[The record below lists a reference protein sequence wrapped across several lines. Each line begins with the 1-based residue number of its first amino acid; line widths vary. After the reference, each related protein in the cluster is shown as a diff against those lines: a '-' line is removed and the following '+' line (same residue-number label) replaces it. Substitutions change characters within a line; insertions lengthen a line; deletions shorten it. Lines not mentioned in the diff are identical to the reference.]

1 MIVGFDLWSTSNLP
15 IFLFDQES
23 QFSSL
28 HFDLTPIPQLLI
40 PPIFTSNFEFSR
52 IEQELKLEEARL
64 AQVRGERVQAEQ
76 KLKQRYNYNQ
86 DYSVIHPGQSQI
98 HEVPDI
104 PSPSQRSTHNRPT
117 TDHQTEPRYT
127 MVEKYDCM
135 HKIYFNDV
143 RREHKSVKR

>member
-1 MIVGFDLWSTSNLP
+1 M
-15 IFLFDQES
+15 
-23 QFSSL
+23 
-28 HFDLTPIPQLLI
+28 
-40 PPIFTSNFEFSR
+40 
-52 IEQELKLEEARL
+52 
-64 AQVRGERVQAEQ
+64 RGERVQAEQ

-127 MVEKYDCM
+127 MVENMIARTKYVLM
-135 HKIYFNDV
+135 T
-143 RREHKSVKR
+143 